1 MKEQGMWKNIE
12 GIAEVEIN
20 SQLDLVKGLKG

>member
-1 MKEQGMWKNIE
+1 MIVQKKVTVE

-20 SQLDLVKGLKG
+20 IHIFGQNKTRQ